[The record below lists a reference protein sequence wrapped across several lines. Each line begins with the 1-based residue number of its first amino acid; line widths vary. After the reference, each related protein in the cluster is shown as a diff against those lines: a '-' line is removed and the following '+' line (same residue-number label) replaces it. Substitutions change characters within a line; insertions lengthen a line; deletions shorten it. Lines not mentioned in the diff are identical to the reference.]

1 MLSKDNDDEDNSIND
16 RSDKLLVE
24 LWLYFQAFLLMFA
37 FAIFVL
43 ILCLVV

>member
-24 LWLYFQAFLLMFA
+24 L
-37 FAIFVL
+37 
-43 ILCLVV
+43 